1 MKSAFASKISYF
13 ILTFT
18 FLIIIASFLFSGFD
32 KFSLGGG
39 SGKHVASVDGT
50 PITTKEYQMALS
62 RQVEFFNQMM
72 GGQGGGLTAKQLE
85 EMGIKQSVLNGLIQ
99 QKLILNSADEMG
111 FVVSLDEVKNEI
123 KNMPFFKTQD
133 RFDVNLYRNMLQ
145 SNGYVPT
152 QFEELV
158 GNDLKQK
165 KVDEFFSTVMVS
177 ENFVKDVVRFK
188 NNIVV
193 LEGVK
198 IARQSLSPLVLVSE
212 QEIKDYLA
220 KPENQKG
227 LEQLYTE
234 NFSKYNQP
242 AEVKARH
249 ILISGEDEKALAKIK
264 ELKAKVTTKN
274 FGDLAKKESQDP
286 TGKTNGGDLG
296 WFSAG
301 RMVPEFEKVAFNMK
315 KGEISEPVKTQF
327 GYHLIYVEDKK
338 SAETKPLET
347 VKNELARLSLQKT
360 KAQDLDQLLKS
371 EEARLT
377 KALESNNL
385 AEVEATSKKVEG
397 QHFKNTEINQ
407 FDQALPNSQLS
418 PQDADQIFNAAA
430 GTVLNFSNPGTI
442 YLLKVV
448 GKKGGQDVPADRV
461 KSEMASQNQMLS
473 RKAREELI
481 RIMNNK
487 AKVVT
492 NPALL

>member
-18 FLIIIASFLFSGFD
+18 FLIIIASFLFSGYD
-32 KFSLGGG
+32 KFSSGGT
-39 SGKHVASVDGT
+39 GKNVATVDGT
-50 PITTKEYQMALS
+50 PISAKEYQMALS

-99 QKLILNSADEMG
+99 QKLILNTAGEMG
-111 FVVSLDEVKNEI
+111 FIVSLDEVKNEI

-145 SNGYVPT
+145 GNGYIPS

-158 GNDLKQK
+158 ANDLKQK
-165 KVDEFFSTVMVS
+165 KVDQIFSNVMAS

-188 NNIVV
+188 NHIVV

-198 IARQSLSPLVLVSE
+198 IARQGLAPLISVSE
-212 QEIKDYLA
+212 AEIKAYLA
-220 KPENQKG
+220 KPENQKS
-227 LEQLYTE
+227 LEQDYTD
-234 NFSKYNQP
+234 NFSKYNKP

-249 ILISGEDEKALAKIK
+249 ILIQGQDEKALTKIK
-264 ELKAKVTTKN
+264 ELKGKVNTKT
-274 FGDLAKKESQDP
+274 FADIAKKESQDP

-327 GYHLIYVEDKK
+327 GYHLIYVEDKRA
-338 SAETKPLET
+338 AETKALES
-347 VKNELARLSLQKT
+347 VKNELAQVAIQKT
-360 KAQDLDQLLKS
+360 KAQDLDQLVKS
-371 EEARLT
+371 EEERLK
-377 KALESNNL
+377 KALEANNL
-385 AEVEATSKKVEG
+385 AEVESTSKKVDG
-397 QHFKNTEINQ
+397 QIFKNTEVNQ
-407 FDQALPNSQLS
+407 YDQALPGSSLS
-418 PQDADQIFNAAA
+418 PQEADQIFKAAP
-430 GTVLNFSNPGTI
+430 GTVLNFGNPGTI

-448 GKKGGQDVPADRV
+448 SKKGGEEVSAERV
-461 KSEMASQNQMLS
+461 KGELANQNQMLS
-473 RKAREELI
+473 RKTREELI
-481 RIMNNK
+481 RTMNNK
-487 AKVVT
+487 TKVVT